1 MRLEENGK
9 MISLHPL
16 HISYK

>member
-9 MISLHPL
+9 MVSLHPL